1 MKRPPSVSAILVL
14 GSLLL
19 AAVLGTQSVHA
30 QQGGFFEP
38 EPEPATEGTPP
49 ENALDKTDLEFF
61 LRHLYV
67 MNSEIDFE
75 ISDYK
80 PSSIEGLMEVT
91 LTATQGN
98 RTHQRSYFVSKDGG
112 SIIEGRSYDITENP
126 FHENLEKLSNLGRP
140 AFGKEG
146 APVVIAVFSD
156 FQCPYCA
163 KEAKVL
169 RTQVAQDYPDNVR
182 VYFHDYPLKRH
193 KWAYQAAVVGQC
205 IQQLDPQAFWK
216 YHDWIFENQRS
227 ITEQNLDDKVG
238 EFASTHGLDPVK
250 LSPCIT
256 QQETRPGVDESIRL
270 GRDLGIR
277 STPTMYVNGRRLTGN
292 VRWAQIKQVIDYEIA
307 YQKVTNNAG
316 DDCGCQV
323 ELDIPGRN

>member
-1 MKRPPSVSAILVL
+1 MRCRPSVSAILVL
-14 GSLLL
+14 GLL
-19 AAVLGTQSVHA
+19 VPVVVMGTQAAHA
-30 QQGGFFEP
+30 QEGGFFEP
-38 EPEPATEGTPP
+38 EPEPATEGAPP
-49 ENALDKTDLEFF
+49 GNALDKTDLEFF

-67 MNSEIDFE
+67 MNSDISVEIT
-75 ISDYK
+75 DYK
-80 PSSIEGLMEVT
+80 PSSVEGLMEVT
-91 LTATQGN
+91 LKATQGK
-98 RTHQRSYFVSKDGG
+98 RTQQRSYFVSKDGK

-126 FHENLEKLSNLGRP
+126 FHNNLEKISNLGRP

-169 RTQVAQDYPDNVR
+169 RTQVAQNYPGNVR
-182 VYFHDYPLKRH
+182 VYYHDYPLKKH
-193 KWAYQAAVVGQC
+193 EWAYEAAIAGQC
-205 IQQLDPQAFWK
+205 IQQLAPEAFWK

-238 EFASTHGLDPVK
+238 EFASTNGLDTMK
-250 LSPCIT
+250 LSPCIAR
-256 QQETRPGVDESIRL
+256 QETKPGVDESIRL

-292 VRWAQIKQVIDYEIA
+292 VQWAQIKQVIDHEIA
-307 YQKVTNNAG
+307 YQKVTRNAG

-323 ELDIPGRN
+323 ELDIPGQD